1 MMHSSVQSTKAVVN
15 SPFQQMPKIASPAIL
30 RLLQEVKN
38 QGDAKTVGGSYD
50 RTHNRHNRGQ

>member
-1 MMHSSVQSTKAVVN
+1 
-15 SPFQQMPKIASPAIL
+15 MPKIASPAIL

-50 RTHNRHNRGQ
+50 KKKDREITGRPEGS